1 MFSVDRQSFQSLS
14 ALALFTFAFLGSEF
28 FFDSRIGLL
37 ISAEGVVGAQAMI
50 LGASVVGFLA
60 YAPISKLAGGRRAL
74 RAVEAIGAIAALV
87 TIAVA
92 ESALAMQIAGC
103 IGFFLL
109 GSLGAEA
116 HWSMARAFEG
126 SPSLA
131 KGAGAAYAAGILLQF
146 LSNQFVPAGMA
157 DAAVLCVGI
166 AALAVFAAAGERDDE
181 SAGQKGNRA
190 TCEHAGGAVAT
201 ESSGQIS
208 RQEQSIRASL
218 VALTKKARPEQA
230 DAGSPDRVGRP
241 NQTARLEHTTGMQQP
256 DQANRSGQANASA
269 PQQTT
274 PGGAKNAIRAVWL
287 LALVVLLACMFST
300 LDNVVTLANAQGS
313 ISVETWP
320 RLFLAASGLAAGVLF
335 DIRERRYMGFIMFAV
350 TVLSTI
356 SILAVEAG
364 ASPVIGL
371 IVFYLSSGFFVTF
384 FTTTFLQ
391 LAPRMRTPQLWAG
404 MGRAANNLCAFTVSG
419 VSMMLTQSSIA
430 AVMIASLILFVL
442 VSVAFVGAGLFRLPS
457 TVGEREAIQAG
468 LAAAAAPTLEEVQA
482 EFVSR
487 SGLTPREEEVL
498 RAVTADERPLK
509 QVADDL
515 GISLRMV
522 QRHLTSIYSKTDTQ
536 TRAGLTRAFFGK

>member
-28 FFDSRIGLL
+28 FFDSQIGLL

-87 TIAVA
+87 TIAVV

-103 IGFFLL
+103 IAFFLL

-146 LSNQFVPAGMA
+146 LSNQFVPAGVA
-157 DAAVLCVGI
+157 DAAVLCIGV
-166 AALAVFAAAGERDDE
+166 AALAVFAAAGERDNE
-181 SAGQKGNRA
+181 SAGQKCDKA
-190 TCEHAGGAVAT
+190 PDEHAGGPVAP
-201 ESSGQIS
+201 ESSGRI
-208 RQEQSIRASL
+208 
-218 VALTKKARPEQA
+218 TRPEQA
-230 DAGSPDRVGRP
+230 DAGSSRQAAPDSVK
-241 NQTARLEHTTGMQQP
+241 TATC
-256 DQANRSGQANASA
+256 
-269 PQQTT
+269 
-274 PGGAKNAIRAVWL
+274 AVWL

-320 RLFLAASGLAAGVLF
+320 RLFLAASGLAAGALF

-391 LAPRMRTPQLWAG
+391 LAPHMRTPQLWAG

-419 VSMMLTQSSIA
+419 VSMMLTQSGIA

-457 TVGEREAIQAG
+457 TVGEREAIKAG
-468 LAAAAAPTLEEVQA
+468 LAAAAAPTLEEMQA
-482 EFVSR
+482 EFISR

>member
-1 MFSVDRQSFQSLS
+1 MFSVDRKSFQSLS

-50 LGASVVGFLA
+50 LGASVVGFLS

-74 RAVEAIGAIAALV
+74 RAVEAVGAIAALV
-87 TIAVA
+87 TIAAA

-103 IGFFLL
+103 ITFFLL

-146 LSNQFVPAGMA
+146 LSNQFVPASMA
-157 DAAVLCVGI
+157 DAAVLCVGV
-166 AALAVFAAAGERDDE
+166 AALAVFAAAGECNDE
-181 SAGQKGNRA
+181 TAGQA
-190 TCEHAGGAVAT
+190 AAD
-201 ESSGQIS
+201 SSQ
-208 RQEQSIRASL
+208 QSA
-218 VALTKKARPEQA
+218 
-230 DAGSPDRVGRP
+230 
-241 NQTARLEHTTGMQQP
+241 
-256 DQANRSGQANASA
+256 
-269 PQQTT
+269 
-274 PGGAKNAIRAVWL
+274 PGGAKTAIRAVWL

-300 LDNVVTLANAQGS
+300 PDNVVTLANAQGS

-371 IVFYLSSGFFVTF
+371 IVFYVSSGFFVTF

-419 VSMMLTQSSIA
+419 VSMMLTQSGIA

-442 VSVAFVGAGLFRLPS
+442 VSVAFIGAGLFRLPS

-468 LAAAAAPTLEEVQA
+468 LAAAAAPTPEEVQA
-482 EFVSR
+482 EFISR

>member
-1 MFSVDRQSFQSLS
+1 MFSVDKQSLQSLS

-74 RAVEAIGAIAALV
+74 RAVEAVGAIAALV

-103 IGFFLL
+103 ITFFLL

-157 DAAVLCVGI
+157 DAAVLCVGV
-166 AALAVFAAAGERDDE
+166 AALAVFAAAGEHDGE
-181 SAGQKGNRA
+181 SAGQA
-190 TCEHAGGAVAT
+190 AAD
-201 ESSGQIS
+201 SSQQI
-208 RQEQSIRASL
+208 
-218 VALTKKARPEQA
+218 
-230 DAGSPDRVGRP
+230 
-241 NQTARLEHTTGMQQP
+241 
-256 DQANRSGQANASA
+256 
-269 PQQTT
+269 T
-274 PGGAKNAIRAVWL
+274 PGGAKTAIRAVWL

-371 IVFYLSSGFFVTF
+371 IVFYVSSGFFVTF

-419 VSMMLTQSSIA
+419 VSMMLTQSGIA

-442 VSVAFVGAGLFRLPS
+442 VSVAFVGAGLFRLSS

-468 LAAAAAPTLEEVQA
+468 LAAAAAPTPEEVQA
-482 EFVSR
+482 EFISR

-522 QRHLTSIYSKTDTQ
+522 QRHLTNIYSKTDTQ

>member
-28 FFDSRIGLL
+28 FFDSRIGLF

-74 RAVEAIGAIAALV
+74 RAVEAVGAIAALV
-87 TIAVA
+87 TITVA
-92 ESALAMQIAGC
+92 ENALAMQITGC
-103 IGFFLL
+103 IAFFLL

-146 LSNQFVPAGMA
+146 LSNQFIPAGMA
-157 DAAVLCVGI
+157 DAAVLCVGV
-166 AALAVFAAAGERDDE
+166 AALAVFAAAGERDGE
-181 SAGQKGNRA
+181 SAGQKCDKTPG
-190 TCEHAGGAVAT
+190 EHAGGPVAP
-201 ESSGQIS
+201 ESSGRI
-208 RQEQSIRASL
+208 
-218 VALTKKARPEQA
+218 TRPEQA
-230 DAGSPDRVGRP
+230 DAGSSRQAAPDSAK
-241 NQTARLEHTTGMQQP
+241 TATC
-256 DQANRSGQANASA
+256 
-269 PQQTT
+269 
-274 PGGAKNAIRAVWL
+274 AVWL

-350 TVLSTI
+350 TVLSII

-419 VSMMLTQSSIA
+419 VSMMLTQLGIA

-482 EFVSR
+482 EFISR

-498 RAVTADERPLK
+498 RAVAADERPLK

-522 QRHLTSIYSKTDTQ
+522 QRHLTSIYGKTDTQ

>member
-28 FFDSRIGLL
+28 FFDSQIGLL

-60 YAPISKLAGGRRAL
+60 YAPISKLAGGRRAF
-74 RAVEAIGAIAALV
+74 RAIEAVGAIAALV
-87 TIAVA
+87 TIAIA
-92 ESALAMQIAGC
+92 ESAFAMQIAGC
-103 IGFFLL
+103 IAFFLL

-131 KGAGAAYAAGILLQF
+131 KGAGAAYATGILLQF

-157 DAAVLCVGI
+157 DAAVLCVGV
-166 AALAVFAAAGERDDE
+166 AALAVFAAAGECNDE
-181 SAGQKGNRA
+181 TAGQTA
-190 TCEHAGGAVAT
+190 AD
-201 ESSGQIS
+201 SSQ
-208 RQEQSIRASL
+208 QSA
-218 VALTKKARPEQA
+218 
-230 DAGSPDRVGRP
+230 
-241 NQTARLEHTTGMQQP
+241 
-256 DQANRSGQANASA
+256 
-269 PQQTT
+269 
-274 PGGAKNAIRAVWL
+274 PGGAKTAIRAVWL

-350 TVLSTI
+350 TMLSTI

-371 IVFYLSSGFFVTF
+371 IVFYVSSGFFVTF

-419 VSMMLTQSSIA
+419 VSMMLTQSGIA

-442 VSVAFVGAGLFRLPS
+442 VSVAFIGAGLFRLPS

-468 LAAAAAPTLEEVQA
+468 LAAAAAPTPEEVQA
-482 EFVSR
+482 EFISR

>member
-28 FFDSRIGLL
+28 FFDSRIGLF

-74 RAVEAIGAIAALV
+74 RAVEAVGAIAALV
-87 TIAVA
+87 TITVA
-92 ESALAMQIAGC
+92 ESALAMQITGC
-103 IGFFLL
+103 IAFFLL

-157 DAAVLCVGI
+157 DAAVLCVGVT
-166 AALAVFAAAGERDDE
+166 ALAVFAAAGERDGE
-181 SAGQKGNRA
+181 SAGQKCDKTPG
-190 TCEHAGGAVAT
+190 EHAGGPVAP
-201 ESSGQIS
+201 ESSGRI
-208 RQEQSIRASL
+208 
-218 VALTKKARPEQA
+218 TRPEQA
-230 DAGSPDRVGRP
+230 DAGSSRQAAPDSVK
-241 NQTARLEHTTGMQQP
+241 TATC
-256 DQANRSGQANASA
+256 
-269 PQQTT
+269 
-274 PGGAKNAIRAVWL
+274 AVWL

-320 RLFLAASGLAAGVLF
+320 RLFLAASGLAAGALF

-391 LAPRMRTPQLWAG
+391 LAPHMRTPQLWAG

-419 VSMMLTQSSIA
+419 VSMMLTQSGIA

-457 TVGEREAIQAG
+457 TVGEREAIKAG
-468 LAAAAAPTLEEVQA
+468 LAAAAAPTLEEMQA
-482 EFVSR
+482 EFISR

-509 QVADDL
+509 QVADGL

>member
-1 MFSVDRQSFQSLS
+1 
-14 ALALFTFAFLGSEF
+14 A
-28 FFDSRIGLL
+28 
-37 ISAEGVVGAQAMI
+37 
-50 LGASVVGFLA
+50 
-60 YAPISKLAGGRRAL
+60 
-74 RAVEAIGAIAALV
+74 
-87 TIAVA
+87 
-92 ESALAMQIAGC
+92 
-103 IGFFLL
+103 
-109 GSLGAEA
+109 
-116 HWSMARAFEG
+116 
-126 SPSLA
+126 
-131 KGAGAAYAAGILLQF
+131 
-146 LSNQFVPAGMA
+146 
-157 DAAVLCVGI
+157 
-166 AALAVFAAAGERDDE
+166 
-181 SAGQKGNRA
+181 
-190 TCEHAGGAVAT
+190 
-201 ESSGQIS
+201 
-208 RQEQSIRASL
+208 
-218 VALTKKARPEQA
+218 
-230 DAGSPDRVGRP
+230 
-241 NQTARLEHTTGMQQP
+241 
-256 DQANRSGQANASA
+256 
-269 PQQTT
+269 
-274 PGGAKNAIRAVWL
+274 PGGAKTAICAVWL

-320 RLFLAASGLAAGVLF
+320 RLFLAASGLAAGALF

-419 VSMMLTQSSIA
+419 VSMMLTQLGIA

-482 EFVSR
+482 EFISR

-522 QRHLTSIYSKTDTQ
+522 QRHLTNIYSKTDTQ

>member
-60 YAPISKLAGGRRAL
+60 YALISKLAGGRRAL
-74 RAVEAIGAIAALV
+74 RAVEAVGAIAALV

-92 ESALAMQIAGC
+92 ESAFAMQIAGC
-103 IGFFLL
+103 IAFFLL

-116 HWSMARAFEG
+116 HWGMARAFEG
-126 SPSLA
+126 SSSLA

-157 DAAVLCVGI
+157 DAAVLCIGT
-166 AALAVFAAAGERDDE
+166 AALAVFAAAGEQGCE
-181 SAGQKGNRA
+181 SAGQKQQA
-190 TCEHAGGAVAT
+190 TPDAT
-201 ESSGQIS
+201 
-208 RQEQSIRASL
+208 
-218 VALTKKARPEQA
+218 KP
-230 DAGSPDRVGRP
+230 
-241 NQTARLEHTTGMQQP
+241 
-256 DQANRSGQANASA
+256 
-269 PQQTT
+269 
-274 PGGAKNAIRAVWL
+274 AIHAVWL

-300 LDNVVTLANAQGS
+300 LDNVVTLTNAQGS

-419 VSMMLTQSSIA
+419 VSMMLTQSGIA

-457 TVGEREAIQAG
+457 TVGEREAIKAG
-468 LAAAAAPTLEEVQA
+468 LAAAAAPTLEEMQA

-487 SGLTPREEEVL
+487 NGLTPREEEVL
-498 RAVTADERPLK
+498 RAVTTDERPLK

-522 QRHLTSIYSKTDTQ
+522 QRHLTNIYGKTDTQ

>member
-28 FFDSRIGLL
+28 FFDSQIGLL

-60 YAPISKLAGGRRAL
+60 YAPISKLAGARRAL
-74 RAVEAIGAIAALV
+74 RAIEAVGAIAALV

-103 IGFFLL
+103 IAFFLL

-157 DAAVLCVGI
+157 DAAVLCVGV
-166 AALAVFAAAGERDDE
+166 AALAVFAAAGEHDGE
-181 SAGQKGNRA
+181 SAGQA
-190 TCEHAGGAVAT
+190 AAD
-201 ESSGQIS
+201 SSQ
-208 RQEQSIRASL
+208 QSA
-218 VALTKKARPEQA
+218 
-230 DAGSPDRVGRP
+230 
-241 NQTARLEHTTGMQQP
+241 
-256 DQANRSGQANASA
+256 
-269 PQQTT
+269 
-274 PGGAKNAIRAVWL
+274 PGGAKTAIRAVWL

-371 IVFYLSSGFFVTF
+371 IVFYVSSGFFVTF

-391 LAPRMRTPQLWAG
+391 LAPRMHTPQLWAG

-419 VSMMLTQSSIA
+419 VSMMLTQSGIA

-442 VSVAFVGAGLFRLPS
+442 VSVAFIGAGLFRLPS

-482 EFVSR
+482 RFISR

>member
-74 RAVEAIGAIAALV
+74 RVVEAVGAIAALV

-92 ESALAMQIAGC
+92 ESTLAMQIAGC
-103 IGFFLL
+103 IAFFLL

-157 DAAVLCVGI
+157 DAAVLCVGV
-166 AALAVFAAAGERDDE
+166 AALAVFAAAGERDCE
-181 SAGQKGNRA
+181 TAGQTTAN
-190 TCEHAGGAVAT
+190 
-201 ESSGQIS
+201 SSQ
-208 RQEQSIRASL
+208 QSA
-218 VALTKKARPEQA
+218 
-230 DAGSPDRVGRP
+230 
-241 NQTARLEHTTGMQQP
+241 
-256 DQANRSGQANASA
+256 
-269 PQQTT
+269 
-274 PGGAKNAIRAVWL
+274 PGGAKTAIRAVWL

-371 IVFYLSSGFFVTF
+371 IVFYVSSGFFVTF
-384 FTTTFLQ
+384 FTATFLQ

-404 MGRAANNLCAFTVSG
+404 MGRAANNLCAFTVLG
-419 VSMMLTQSSIA
+419 VSMMLTQSGIA

-482 EFVSR
+482 EFISR

-522 QRHLTSIYSKTDTQ
+522 QRHLTNIYSKTDTQ

>member
-28 FFDSRIGLL
+28 FFDSQIGLL

-60 YAPISKLAGGRRAL
+60 YAPISKLAGGRRAF
-74 RAVEAIGAIAALV
+74 RAIEAVGAIAALV
-87 TIAVA
+87 TIAIA
-92 ESALAMQIAGC
+92 ESAFAMQIAGC
-103 IGFFLL
+103 IAFFLL

-157 DAAVLCVGI
+157 DAAVLCVGV
-166 AALAVFAAAGERDDE
+166 AALAVFAAAGECSDE
-181 SAGQKGNRA
+181 TAGQA
-190 TCEHAGGAVAT
+190 AAD
-201 ESSGQIS
+201 SSQ
-208 RQEQSIRASL
+208 QSA
-218 VALTKKARPEQA
+218 
-230 DAGSPDRVGRP
+230 
-241 NQTARLEHTTGMQQP
+241 
-256 DQANRSGQANASA
+256 
-269 PQQTT
+269 
-274 PGGAKNAIRAVWL
+274 PGGAKTAIRAVWL

-371 IVFYLSSGFFVTF
+371 IVFYVSSGFFVTF

-419 VSMMLTQSSIA
+419 VSMMLTQSGIA

-442 VSVAFVGAGLFRLPS
+442 VSVAFIGAGLFRLPS

-468 LAAAAAPTLEEVQA
+468 LAAAAAPTPEEVQA
-482 EFVSR
+482 EFISR

>member
-1 MFSVDRQSFQSLS
+1 MLSVDRQSFQSLS

-28 FFDSRIGLL
+28 FFDSRIGLF

-74 RAVEAIGAIAALV
+74 RAVEAVGAIAALV
-87 TIAVA
+87 TITVV

-103 IGFFLL
+103 IAFFLL

-146 LSNQFVPAGMA
+146 LSNQFVPAGIA
-157 DAAVLCVGI
+157 DAAVLCVGV
-166 AALAVFAAAGERDDE
+166 AALAVFAAAGERDSE
-181 SAGQKGNRA
+181 SAGQKRQAAPDSAKTA
-190 TCEHAGGAVAT
+190 TC
-201 ESSGQIS
+201 
-208 RQEQSIRASL
+208 
-218 VALTKKARPEQA
+218 
-230 DAGSPDRVGRP
+230 
-241 NQTARLEHTTGMQQP
+241 
-256 DQANRSGQANASA
+256 
-269 PQQTT
+269 
-274 PGGAKNAIRAVWL
+274 AVWL
-287 LALVVLLACMFST
+287 LALVMLLACMFST

-419 VSMMLTQSSIA
+419 VSMMLTQLGIA

-482 EFVSR
+482 EFISR

-522 QRHLTSIYSKTDTQ
+522 QRHLTNIYSKTDTQ

>member
-28 FFDSRIGLL
+28 FFDSQIGLL

-74 RAVEAIGAIAALV
+74 RAVEAVGAIAALV
-87 TIAVA
+87 TIAVV

-103 IGFFLL
+103 IAFFLL

-157 DAAVLCVGI
+157 DAAVLCVGVT
-166 AALAVFAAAGERDDE
+166 ALAVFTVTGERDEE
-181 SAGQKGNRA
+181 SAGQKANEPA
-190 TCEHAGGAVAT
+190 TPK
-201 ESSGQIS
+201 SS
-208 RQEQSIRASL
+208 
-218 VALTKKARPEQA
+218 EQA
-230 DAGSPDRVGRP
+230 AAGS
-241 NQTARLEHTTGMQQP
+241 
-256 DQANRSGQANASA
+256 

-419 VSMMLTQSSIA
+419 VSMMLTQSGIA

-457 TVGEREAIQAG
+457 TVREREAIEAG
-468 LAAAAAPTLEEVQA
+468 LAAAAAPTPEEVQA
-482 EFVSR
+482 EFISR

-498 RAVTADERPLK
+498 RAVTADESPLK

-522 QRHLTSIYSKTDTQ
+522 QRHLTNIYSKTDTQ

>member
-74 RAVEAIGAIAALV
+74 RAVEAVGAIAALV

-103 IGFFLL
+103 IAFFLL

-157 DAAVLCVGI
+157 GAAVLCVGV
-166 AALAVFAAAGERDDE
+166 AALAVFAAGEQGCE
-181 SAGQKGNRA
+181 PANQKDNGA
-190 TCEHAGGAVAT
+190 TSEQIGGAVASK
-201 ESSGQIS
+201 SSEIKTQ
-208 RQEQSIRASL
+208 QDQAIRPRL
-218 VALTKKARPEQA
+218 VAQPKKARPEQT
-230 DAGSPDRVGRP
+230 DAGSPD
-241 NQTARLEHTTGMQQP
+241 
-256 DQANRSGQANASA
+256 QANRPSQASPDS
-269 PQQTT
+269 PQQAT
-274 PGGAKNAIRAVWL
+274 PDAARPAIRAVWL

-335 DIRERRYMGFIMFAV
+335 DIRERRYMGFVMFAV

-371 IVFYLSSGFFVTF
+371 IVFYVSSGFFVTF

-482 EFVSR
+482 EFISR

>member
-1 MFSVDRQSFQSLS
+1 MFSVDRQSFQSLF

-28 FFDSRIGLL
+28 FFDSRIGLF

-50 LGASVVGFLA
+50 LGASVIGFLA
-60 YAPISKLAGGRRAL
+60 YALMAKMAGGRRAL
-74 RAVEAIGAIAALV
+74 RATEAVGAIAALV

-92 ESALAMQIAGC
+92 ESVLAMQIAGC
-103 IGFFLL
+103 IAFFLM

-146 LSNQFVPAGMA
+146 LSNQFVPAGIA
-157 DAAVLCVGI
+157 DAAVLCIGV
-166 AALAVFAAAGERDDE
+166 AALAVFAAAGERDGK
-181 SAGQKGNRA
+181 SAGQKCDKTPG
-190 TCEHAGGAVAT
+190 EHADGPVAP
-201 ESSGQIS
+201 ESSGRIT
-208 RQEQSIRASL
+208 RQ
-218 VALTKKARPEQA
+218 EQA
-230 DAGSPDRVGRP
+230 DAGSSRQAAPDSAK
-241 NQTARLEHTTGMQQP
+241 TATC
-256 DQANRSGQANASA
+256 
-269 PQQTT
+269 
-274 PGGAKNAIRAVWL
+274 AVWL

-419 VSMMLTQSSIA
+419 VSMMLTQSGIA

-482 EFVSR
+482 EFISR

-522 QRHLTSIYSKTDTQ
+522 QRHLTNIYSKTDTQ

>member
-74 RAVEAIGAIAALV
+74 RAVEAVWAIAALV

-103 IGFFLL
+103 IAFFLL

-157 DAAVLCVGI
+157 DAAVLCVGV
-166 AALAVFAAAGERDDE
+166 AALAVFAAAGEHDGE
-181 SAGQKGNRA
+181 SAGQA
-190 TCEHAGGAVAT
+190 AAD
-201 ESSGQIS
+201 SSQ
-208 RQEQSIRASL
+208 QSA
-218 VALTKKARPEQA
+218 
-230 DAGSPDRVGRP
+230 
-241 NQTARLEHTTGMQQP
+241 
-256 DQANRSGQANASA
+256 
-269 PQQTT
+269 
-274 PGGAKNAIRAVWL
+274 PGGAKTAIRAVWL

-371 IVFYLSSGFFVTF
+371 IVFYVSSGFFVTF

-419 VSMMLTQSSIA
+419 VSMMLTQSGIA

-442 VSVAFVGAGLFRLPS
+442 VSVAFIGAGLFRLPS

-482 EFVSR
+482 RFISR

>member
-1 MFSVDRQSFQSLS
+1 MFSVDRKSFQSLS

-60 YAPISKLAGGRRAL
+60 YAPISKLAGGRCAL
-74 RAVEAIGAIAALV
+74 RAVEAVGAIAALV

-92 ESALAMQIAGC
+92 ESTLAMQIAGC
-103 IGFFLL
+103 IAFFLL

-146 LSNQFVPAGMA
+146 LSNQFVPASMA
-157 DAAVLCVGI
+157 DAAVLCVGV
-166 AALAVFAAAGERDDE
+166 AALAVFAAAGECNDE
-181 SAGQKGNRA
+181 TAGQA
-190 TCEHAGGAVAT
+190 AAD
-201 ESSGQIS
+201 SSQ
-208 RQEQSIRASL
+208 QSA
-218 VALTKKARPEQA
+218 
-230 DAGSPDRVGRP
+230 
-241 NQTARLEHTTGMQQP
+241 
-256 DQANRSGQANASA
+256 
-269 PQQTT
+269 
-274 PGGAKNAIRAVWL
+274 PGGAKTAIRAVWL

-371 IVFYLSSGFFVTF
+371 IVFYVSSGFFVTF

-419 VSMMLTQSSIA
+419 VSMMLTQSGIA

-442 VSVAFVGAGLFRLPS
+442 VSVAFIGAGLFHLPS

-468 LAAAAAPTLEEVQA
+468 LAAAAAPTPEEVQA
-482 EFVSR
+482 EFISR

>member
-74 RAVEAIGAIAALV
+74 RAVEAVGAIAALV

-103 IGFFLL
+103 IAFFLL

-157 DAAVLCVGI
+157 GTAVLCVGV
-166 AALAVFAAAGERDDE
+166 AALAVFAAAGEHDGE
-181 SAGQKGNRA
+181 SAGQA
-190 TCEHAGGAVAT
+190 AAD
-201 ESSGQIS
+201 SSQQI
-208 RQEQSIRASL
+208 
-218 VALTKKARPEQA
+218 
-230 DAGSPDRVGRP
+230 
-241 NQTARLEHTTGMQQP
+241 
-256 DQANRSGQANASA
+256 
-269 PQQTT
+269 T
-274 PGGAKNAIRAVWL
+274 PGGAKTAIRAVWL

-371 IVFYLSSGFFVTF
+371 IVFYVSSGFFVTF
-384 FTTTFLQ
+384 FITTFLQ

-419 VSMMLTQSSIA
+419 VSMMLTQSGIA

-442 VSVAFVGAGLFRLPS
+442 VSVAFIGAGLFRLPS
-457 TVGEREAIQAG
+457 TVGEREAIKAG

-482 EFVSR
+482 EFISR

-509 QVADDL
+509 QVADDP

>member
-60 YAPISKLAGGRRAL
+60 YALMAKVAGGRRAL
-74 RAVEAIGAIAALV
+74 RAVEAVGAIAALV
-87 TIAVA
+87 TIAA
-92 ESALAMQIAGC
+92 TESALAMQIAGC
-103 IGFFLL
+103 IAFFLL

-116 HWSMARAFEG
+116 HWSMARTFEG

-146 LSNQFVPAGMA
+146 LSNQFVPAGIA
-157 DAAVLCVGI
+157 DAAVLCVGV
-166 AALAVFAAAGERDDE
+166 AALAVFAAAGEHDGE
-181 SAGQKGNRA
+181 SAGQA
-190 TCEHAGGAVAT
+190 AAD
-201 ESSGQIS
+201 SSQ
-208 RQEQSIRASL
+208 QSA
-218 VALTKKARPEQA
+218 
-230 DAGSPDRVGRP
+230 
-241 NQTARLEHTTGMQQP
+241 
-256 DQANRSGQANASA
+256 
-269 PQQTT
+269 
-274 PGGAKNAIRAVWL
+274 PGGAKTAIRAVWL

-371 IVFYLSSGFFVTF
+371 IVFYVSSGFFVTF

-419 VSMMLTQSSIA
+419 VSMMLTQSGIA

-468 LAAAAAPTLEEVQA
+468 LAAAAAPTPEARGRGAARRDRRRAPSQA
-482 EFVSR
+482 SSR
-487 SGLTPREEEVL
+487 
-498 RAVTADERPLK
+498 
-509 QVADDL
+509 
-515 GISLRMV
+515 
-522 QRHLTSIYSKTDTQ
+522 
-536 TRAGLTRAFFGK
+536 

>member
-28 FFDSRIGLL
+28 FFDSRIGLF

-74 RAVEAIGAIAALV
+74 RAAEAVGAIAALV

-92 ESALAMQIAGC
+92 ESALAMQITGC
-103 IGFFLL
+103 IAFFLL
-109 GSLGAEA
+109 GNLGAEA
-116 HWSMARAFEG
+116 HWGMAHAFEG

-146 LSNQFVPAGMA
+146 LSNQFAPAGMA
-157 DAAVLCVGI
+157 DAAMLCVGV
-166 AALAVFAAAGERDDE
+166 AALAVFAAAGERDGE
-181 SAGQKGNRA
+181 SAGQKCDKTPG
-190 TCEHAGGAVAT
+190 EHAGGPVAP
-201 ESSGQIS
+201 ESSERI
-208 RQEQSIRASL
+208 
-218 VALTKKARPEQA
+218 TRPEQA
-230 DAGSPDRVGRP
+230 DAGSSRQAAPDSAK
-241 NQTARLEHTTGMQQP
+241 TATC
-256 DQANRSGQANASA
+256 
-269 PQQTT
+269 
-274 PGGAKNAIRAVWL
+274 AVWL

-320 RLFLAASGLAAGVLF
+320 RLFLAASGLAAGALF

-391 LAPRMRTPQLWAG
+391 LAPHMRTPQLWAG

-419 VSMMLTQSSIA
+419 VSMMLTQSGIA

-457 TVGEREAIQAG
+457 TVGEREAIKAG
-468 LAAAAAPTLEEVQA
+468 LAAAAAPTLEEMQA
-482 EFVSR
+482 EFISR

>member
-1 MFSVDRQSFQSLS
+1 MFSVDRQSFQSLF

-28 FFDSRIGLL
+28 FFDSRIGLF

-50 LGASVVGFLA
+50 LGASVIGFLA
-60 YAPISKLAGGRRAL
+60 YALMAKMAGGRRAL
-74 RAVEAIGAIAALV
+74 RATEAVGAIAALV
-87 TIAVA
+87 TIAAA
-92 ESALAMQIAGC
+92 ENALAMQIAGC
-103 IGFFLL
+103 IAFFLL

-146 LSNQFVPAGMA
+146 LSNQFVPAGIA
-157 DAAVLCVGI
+157 DAAVLCIGV
-166 AALAVFAAAGERDDE
+166 AALAVFAAAGERDSE
-181 SAGQKGNRA
+181 SAGQKCDKTPG
-190 TCEHAGGAVAT
+190 EHAGGPVAP
-201 ESSGQIS
+201 ESSGRI
-208 RQEQSIRASL
+208 
-218 VALTKKARPEQA
+218 TRPEQA
-230 DAGSPDRVGRP
+230 DAGSSRQATPDS
-241 NQTARLEHTTGMQQP
+241 AKTT
-256 DQANRSGQANASA
+256 
-269 PQQTT
+269 TC
-274 PGGAKNAIRAVWL
+274 AVWL

-419 VSMMLTQSSIA
+419 VSMMLTQSGIA
-430 AVMIASLILFVL
+430 AVMIVSLILFVL

-457 TVGEREAIQAG
+457 TDGERKAIQAG
-468 LAAAAAPTLEEVQA
+468 LAAAAAPTPEEMQA
-482 EFVSR
+482 EFISR

-498 RAVTADERPLK
+498 RAVTANERPLK

-522 QRHLTSIYSKTDTQ
+522 QRHLTNIYSKTDTQ

>member
-1 MFSVDRQSFQSLS
+1 MFSVDKQSLQSLS

-37 ISAEGVVGAQAMI
+37 ISAERVVGAQAMI

-74 RAVEAIGAIAALV
+74 RAVEAVGAIAALV

-103 IGFFLL
+103 IAFFLL

-116 HWSMARAFEG
+116 HWSMARTFEG

-146 LSNQFVPAGMA
+146 LSNQFVTAGMA
-157 DAAVLCVGI
+157 GTAVLCIGI
-166 AALAVFAAAGERDDE
+166 AALAVFAAGEQGCE
-181 SAGQKGNRA
+181 PANQKDNGA
-190 TCEHAGGAVAT
+190 TSEQIGGAVASK
-201 ESSGQIS
+201 SSEIKTQ
-208 RQEQSIRASL
+208 QDQAIRPRL
-218 VALTKKARPEQA
+218 VAQPKKARPEQT
-230 DAGSPDRVGRP
+230 DAGSPD
-241 NQTARLEHTTGMQQP
+241 
-256 DQANRSGQANASA
+256 QANRPSQASPDS
-269 PQQTT
+269 PQQAT
-274 PGGAKNAIRAVWL
+274 PDAARPAIRAVWL

-371 IVFYLSSGFFVTF
+371 IVFYVSSGFFVTF

-391 LAPRMRTPQLWAG
+391 LAPRMHTPQLWAG

-419 VSMMLTQSSIA
+419 VSMMLTQSDIA

-482 EFVSR
+482 EFISR

>member
-1 MFSVDRQSFQSLS
+1 MFSVDRKSFQSLS

-74 RAVEAIGAIAALV
+74 RAVEAVGAIAALV

-103 IGFFLL
+103 IAFFLL

-116 HWSMARAFEG
+116 HWSMAHAFEG

-157 DAAVLCVGI
+157 GAAVLCVGT
-166 AALAVFAAAGERDDE
+166 AALAVFAAAGERDGE
-181 SAGQKGNRA
+181 SAGQKQQA
-190 TCEHAGGAVAT
+190 T
-201 ESSGQIS
+201 
-208 RQEQSIRASL
+208 
-218 VALTKKARPEQA
+218 
-230 DAGSPDRVGRP
+230 PD
-241 NQTARLEHTTGMQQP
+241 
-256 DQANRSGQANASA
+256 SA
-269 PQQTT
+269 KP
-274 PGGAKNAIRAVWL
+274 AIRAAWL

-371 IVFYLSSGFFVTF
+371 IVFYVSSGFFVTF

-419 VSMMLTQSSIA
+419 VSMMLTQSGIA
-430 AVMIASLILFVL
+430 AVIIASLILFVL

-468 LAAAAAPTLEEVQA
+468 LAAAAAPTPEEMQA
-482 EFVSR
+482 EFISR

>member
-28 FFDSRIGLL
+28 FFDSQIGLF

-74 RAVEAIGAIAALV
+74 RAVEAVGAIAALV

-103 IGFFLL
+103 ITFFLL

-157 DAAVLCVGI
+157 DAAVLCVGV
-166 AALAVFAAAGERDDE
+166 AALAVFAAAGEHDGE
-181 SAGQKGNRA
+181 SAGQA
-190 TCEHAGGAVAT
+190 AAD
-201 ESSGQIS
+201 SSQQI
-208 RQEQSIRASL
+208 
-218 VALTKKARPEQA
+218 
-230 DAGSPDRVGRP
+230 
-241 NQTARLEHTTGMQQP
+241 
-256 DQANRSGQANASA
+256 
-269 PQQTT
+269 T
-274 PGGAKNAIRAVWL
+274 PGGAKTAIRAVWL

-371 IVFYLSSGFFVTF
+371 IVFYVSSGFFVTF

-419 VSMMLTQSSIA
+419 VSMMLTQSGIA

-468 LAAAAAPTLEEVQA
+468 LAAAAAPTPEEVQA
-482 EFVSR
+482 EFISR

-522 QRHLTSIYSKTDTQ
+522 QRHLTNIYSKTDTQ

>member
-74 RAVEAIGAIAALV
+74 RAVEAVGAIAALV

-103 IGFFLL
+103 IAFFLL

-157 DAAVLCVGI
+157 DAAVLCVGV
-166 AALAVFAAAGERDDE
+166 AALAVFAAAGEHDGE
-181 SAGQKGNRA
+181 SAGQA
-190 TCEHAGGAVAT
+190 AAD
-201 ESSGQIS
+201 SSQKI
-208 RQEQSIRASL
+208 
-218 VALTKKARPEQA
+218 
-230 DAGSPDRVGRP
+230 
-241 NQTARLEHTTGMQQP
+241 
-256 DQANRSGQANASA
+256 
-269 PQQTT
+269 T
-274 PGGAKNAIRAVWL
+274 PGGAKTAIRAVWL

-371 IVFYLSSGFFVTF
+371 IVFYVSSGFFVTF

-391 LAPRMRTPQLWAG
+391 LAPRMHTPQLWAG

-419 VSMMLTQSSIA
+419 VSMMLTQSGIA
-430 AVMIASLILFVL
+430 AVMIASLIMFVL
-442 VSVAFVGAGLFRLPS
+442 VSVAFIGAGLFRLPS

-482 EFVSR
+482 RFISR

>member
-1 MFSVDRQSFQSLS
+1 MFSVDRKSFQSLS

-50 LGASVVGFLA
+50 LGASVVGFLS

-74 RAVEAIGAIAALV
+74 RAVEAVGAIAALV
-87 TIAVA
+87 TIAAA

-103 IGFFLL
+103 ITFFLL
-109 GSLGAEA
+109 GNLGAEA

-157 DAAVLCVGI
+157 DAAVLCVGV
-166 AALAVFAAAGERDDE
+166 AALAVFAAAGERNDE
-181 SAGQKGNRA
+181 TAGQA
-190 TCEHAGGAVAT
+190 AAD
-201 ESSGQIS
+201 SSQ
-208 RQEQSIRASL
+208 QSA
-218 VALTKKARPEQA
+218 
-230 DAGSPDRVGRP
+230 
-241 NQTARLEHTTGMQQP
+241 
-256 DQANRSGQANASA
+256 
-269 PQQTT
+269 
-274 PGGAKNAIRAVWL
+274 PGGAKTAIRAVWL

-371 IVFYLSSGFFVTF
+371 IVFYVSSGFFVTF

-419 VSMMLTQSSIA
+419 VSMMLTQSGIA

-442 VSVAFVGAGLFRLPS
+442 VSVAFIGAGLFRLPS

-468 LAAAAAPTLEEVQA
+468 LAAAAAPTPEEVQA
-482 EFVSR
+482 EFISR

-522 QRHLTSIYSKTDTQ
+522 QRHLTNIYSKTDTQ

>member
-1 MFSVDRQSFQSLS
+1 MRRFRSWQ
-14 ALALFTFAFLGSEF
+14 
-28 FFDSRIGLL
+28 
-37 ISAEGVVGAQAMI
+37 
-50 LGASVVGFLA
+50 
-60 YAPISKLAGGRRAL
+60 GGRRAL
-74 RAVEAIGAIAALV
+74 RAVEAVGAIAALV

-103 IGFFLL
+103 IAFFLL

-157 DAAVLCVGI
+157 GAAVLCVGV
-166 AALAVFAAAGERDDE
+166 AALAVFAAAGERDGE
-181 SAGQKGNRA
+181 SAGQKSDGTA
-190 TCEHAGGAVAT
+190 GEHAGGTAAT
-201 ESSGQIS
+201 KSSRQIT

-218 VALTKKARPEQA
+218 AALTKTGRSEQA
-230 DAGSPDRVGRP
+230 AADSS
-241 NQTARLEHTTGMQQP
+241 QQ
-256 DQANRSGQANASA
+256 SA
-269 PQQTT
+269 
-274 PGGAKNAIRAVWL
+274 PGGAKTAIRAVWL

-371 IVFYLSSGFFVTF
+371 IVFYVSSGFFVAF

-391 LAPRMRTPQLWAG
+391 LAPRMHTPQLWAG

-419 VSMMLTQSSIA
+419 VSMMLTQSGIA

-468 LAAAAAPTLEEVQA
+468 LVAAAAPTLEEVQA
-482 EFVSR
+482 EFISQ

-515 GISLRMV
+515 GVSLRMV

>member
-74 RAVEAIGAIAALV
+74 RAVEAVGAIAALV

-103 IGFFLL
+103 IAFFLL

-157 DAAVLCVGI
+157 GTAVLCIGI
-166 AALAVFAAAGERDDE
+166 AALAVFAAGEQGCE
-181 SAGQKGNRA
+181 PANQKDNGA
-190 TCEHAGGAVAT
+190 TSEQIGGAVASK
-201 ESSGQIS
+201 SSEIKTQ
-208 RQEQSIRASL
+208 QDQAIRPRL
-218 VALTKKARPEQA
+218 VAQPKKARPEQT
-230 DAGSPDRVGRP
+230 DAGSPD
-241 NQTARLEHTTGMQQP
+241 
-256 DQANRSGQANASA
+256 QANRPSQASPDS
-269 PQQTT
+269 PQQAT
-274 PGGAKNAIRAVWL
+274 PDAARPAIRAVWL

-371 IVFYLSSGFFVTF
+371 IVFYVSSGFFVTF

-404 MGRAANNLCAFTVSG
+404 MGRAANNLYAFTVSG
-419 VSMMLTQSSIA
+419 VSMMLTQSGIA

-442 VSVAFVGAGLFRLPS
+442 VSVAFIGAGLFRLPS
-457 TVGEREAIQAG
+457 TVGEREAIKAG

-482 EFVSR
+482 EFISR

>member
-74 RAVEAIGAIAALV
+74 RAVEAVGAIAALV

-103 IGFFLL
+103 IAFFLL

-157 DAAVLCVGI
+157 DAAVLCVGV
-166 AALAVFAAAGERDDE
+166 AALAVFAAAGEHDGE
-181 SAGQKGNRA
+181 SAGQA
-190 TCEHAGGAVAT
+190 AAD
-201 ESSGQIS
+201 SSQ
-208 RQEQSIRASL
+208 QSA
-218 VALTKKARPEQA
+218 
-230 DAGSPDRVGRP
+230 
-241 NQTARLEHTTGMQQP
+241 
-256 DQANRSGQANASA
+256 
-269 PQQTT
+269 
-274 PGGAKNAIRAVWL
+274 PGGAKTAIRAVWL

-384 FTTTFLQ
+384 FTTTLRRVC
-391 LAPRMRTPQLWAG
+391 ARRSCGPAWA
-404 MGRAANNLCAFTVSG
+404 ALPTTCA
-419 VSMMLTQSSIA
+419 
-430 AVMIASLILFVL
+430 
-442 VSVAFVGAGLFRLPS
+442 
-457 TVGEREAIQAG
+457 
-468 LAAAAAPTLEEVQA
+468 
-482 EFVSR
+482 R
-487 SGLTPREEEVL
+487 SPCRGSP
-498 RAVTADERPLK
+498 
-509 QVADDL
+509 
-515 GISLRMV
+515 
-522 QRHLTSIYSKTDTQ
+522 
-536 TRAGLTRAFFGK
+536 

>member
-1 MFSVDRQSFQSLS
+1 MFSVDRKSFQSLS

-50 LGASVVGFLA
+50 LGASVVGFLS

-74 RAVEAIGAIAALV
+74 RAVEAVGAIAALV
-87 TIAVA
+87 TIAAA

-103 IGFFLL
+103 ITFFLL
-109 GSLGAEA
+109 GSLSAEA

-146 LSNQFVPAGMA
+146 LSNQFVPASMA
-157 DAAVLCVGI
+157 DAAVLCVGV
-166 AALAVFAAAGERDDE
+166 AALAVFAAAGECNDE
-181 SAGQKGNRA
+181 TAGQA
-190 TCEHAGGAVAT
+190 AAD
-201 ESSGQIS
+201 SSQ
-208 RQEQSIRASL
+208 QSA
-218 VALTKKARPEQA
+218 
-230 DAGSPDRVGRP
+230 
-241 NQTARLEHTTGMQQP
+241 
-256 DQANRSGQANASA
+256 
-269 PQQTT
+269 
-274 PGGAKNAIRAVWL
+274 PGGAKTAIRAVWL

-371 IVFYLSSGFFVTF
+371 IVFYVSSGFFVTF

-419 VSMMLTQSSIA
+419 VSMMLTQSGIA

-442 VSVAFVGAGLFRLPS
+442 VSVAFIGAGLFRLPS

-468 LAAAAAPTLEEVQA
+468 LAAAAAPTPEEVQA
-482 EFVSR
+482 EFISR

-536 TRAGLTRAFFGK
+536 TRASLTRAFFGK

>member
-1 MFSVDRQSFQSLS
+1 MFSVDRKSFQSLS

-74 RAVEAIGAIAALV
+74 RAVEAVGAIAALV

-103 IGFFLL
+103 IAFFLL

-116 HWSMARAFEG
+116 HWSMAHAFEG

-157 DAAVLCVGI
+157 GAAVLCVGVT
-166 AALAVFAAAGERDDE
+166 ALAVFAAAGECNDE
-181 SAGQKGNRA
+181 TAGQA
-190 TCEHAGGAVAT
+190 AAD
-201 ESSGQIS
+201 SSQ
-208 RQEQSIRASL
+208 QSA
-218 VALTKKARPEQA
+218 
-230 DAGSPDRVGRP
+230 
-241 NQTARLEHTTGMQQP
+241 
-256 DQANRSGQANASA
+256 
-269 PQQTT
+269 
-274 PGGAKNAIRAVWL
+274 PGGAKTAIRAVWL

-371 IVFYLSSGFFVTF
+371 IVFYVSSGFFVTF

-419 VSMMLTQSSIA
+419 VSMMLTQSGIA

-442 VSVAFVGAGLFRLPS
+442 VSVAFIGAGLFRLPS

-468 LAAAAAPTLEEVQA
+468 LAAAAAPTPEEVQA
-482 EFVSR
+482 EFISR

>member
-28 FFDSRIGLL
+28 FFDSRIGLF

-60 YAPISKLAGGRRAL
+60 YALISKLAGERRAL
-74 RAVEAIGAIAALV
+74 RAVEAVGAIAALV

-103 IGFFLL
+103 IAFFLL

-157 DAAVLCVGI
+157 DAAVLCVGV
-166 AALAVFAAAGERDDE
+166 AALAVFAAAGERNGE
-181 SAGQKGNRA
+181 SAGQKAGEPA
-190 TCEHAGGAVAT
+190 TPK
-201 ESSGQIS
+201 SS
-208 RQEQSIRASL
+208 
-218 VALTKKARPEQA
+218 EQA
-230 DAGSPDRVGRP
+230 AADP
-241 NQTARLEHTTGMQQP
+241 
-256 DQANRSGQANASA
+256 
-269 PQQTT
+269 PQQTA
-274 PGGAKNAIRAVWL
+274 PGGAKTAIRAVWL

-320 RLFLAASGLAAGVLF
+320 RLFLAASGLAASVLF

-419 VSMMLTQSSIA
+419 VSMMLTQSGIA

-457 TVGEREAIQAG
+457 TVGEREAIKAG
-468 LAAAAAPTLEEVQA
+468 LAAAAAPTLEEMQA
-482 EFVSR
+482 EFISR

-522 QRHLTSIYSKTDTQ
+522 QRHLTNIYSKTDTQ

>member
-1 MFSVDRQSFQSLS
+1 MFSVDKQSFQSLS

-28 FFDSRIGLL
+28 FFDSRIGLF

-50 LGASVVGFLA
+50 LGTSVIGFLA
-60 YAPISKLAGGRRAL
+60 YALISKLAGGRRAL
-74 RAVEAIGAIAALV
+74 RTVEAAGAIAALL

-92 ESALAMQIAGC
+92 ESAIAMQIAGC
-103 IGFFLL
+103 IAFFLL

-157 DAAVLCVGI
+157 DAAVLCVGVT
-166 AALAVFAAAGERDDE
+166 ALAVFTATGERDEE
-181 SAGQKGNRA
+181 SAGQKANEPA
-190 TCEHAGGAVAT
+190 TPK
-201 ESSGQIS
+201 SS
-208 RQEQSIRASL
+208 
-218 VALTKKARPEQA
+218 EQA
-230 DAGSPDRVGRP
+230 AAGS
-241 NQTARLEHTTGMQQP
+241 
-256 DQANRSGQANASA
+256 

-287 LALVVLLACMFST
+287 LALVVLMACMFST

-320 RLFLAASGLAAGVLF
+320 RLFLATSGLAAGVLF

-419 VSMMLTQSSIA
+419 VSMMLTQSGIA

-457 TVGEREAIQAG
+457 TVREREAIETG
-468 LAAAAAPTLEEVQA
+468 LAAAAAPTPEEVQA
-482 EFVSR
+482 EFISR

-522 QRHLTSIYSKTDTQ
+522 QRHLTNIYSKTDTQ

>member
-37 ISAEGVVGAQAMI
+37 ISAKGVVGAQAMI
-50 LGASVVGFLA
+50 LGASVVGFLT

-74 RAVEAIGAIAALV
+74 RAVEAVGAIAALI
-87 TIAVA
+87 TIAAA

-103 IGFFLL
+103 IAFFLL

-146 LSNQFVPAGMA
+146 LSNQFVSAGIA
-157 DAAVLCVGI
+157 GAAVLCIGV
-166 AALAVFAAAGERDDE
+166 AALAVFAAAGECGE
-181 SAGQKGNRA
+181 ETAGQKSDG
-190 TCEHAGGAVAT
+190 TTGEHAGGTAAT
-201 ESSGQIS
+201 ESSGQIT

-218 VALTKKARPEQA
+218 AALTKKAHPEQT
-230 DAGSPDRVGRP
+230 DTGS
-241 NQTARLEHTTGMQQP
+241 QQ
-256 DQANRSGQANASA
+256 SA
-269 PQQTT
+269 
-274 PGGAKNAIRAVWL
+274 PGGAKTAIRAVWL

-371 IVFYLSSGFFVTF
+371 IVFYVSSGFFVTF

-482 EFVSR
+482 EFISR

>member
-1 MFSVDRQSFQSLS
+1 MANPQVKSAIRPLANMQADRWRRSRRSESPAQNRQMPAPLGKRLQI
-14 ALALFTFAFLGSEF
+14 AQKPPPVLF
-28 FFDSRIGLL
+28 
-37 ISAEGVVGAQAMI
+37 
-50 LGASVVGFLA
+50 GFL
-60 YAPISKLAGGRRAL
+60 
-74 RAVEAIGAIAALV
+74 
-87 TIAVA
+87 
-92 ESALAMQIAGC
+92 
-103 IGFFLL
+103 
-109 GSLGAEA
+109 
-116 HWSMARAFEG
+116 
-126 SPSLA
+126 
-131 KGAGAAYAAGILLQF
+131 
-146 LSNQFVPAGMA
+146 
-157 DAAVLCVGI
+157 
-166 AALAVFAAAGERDDE
+166 
-181 SAGQKGNRA
+181 
-190 TCEHAGGAVAT
+190 
-201 ESSGQIS
+201 
-208 RQEQSIRASL
+208 
-218 VALTKKARPEQA
+218 
-230 DAGSPDRVGRP
+230 
-241 NQTARLEHTTGMQQP
+241 RL
-256 DQANRSGQANASA
+256 
-269 PQQTT
+269 
-274 PGGAKNAIRAVWL
+274 WC
-287 LALVVLLACMFST
+287 CMFST

-320 RLFLAASGLAAGVLF
+320 RLFLAASGLAAGALF

-391 LAPRMRTPQLWAG
+391 LAPHMRTPQLWAG

-419 VSMMLTQSSIA
+419 VSMMLTQSGIA

-482 EFVSR
+482 EFISR